1 MRKTDGFMR
10 RLGGRLLV
18 LALLVLALLG
28 TAPSAWAID
37 RIDEESDAT
46 LTIDFGVK
54 GVSFALY
61 RVAEM
66 TGFGEFTPTEAFQ
79 NVLSADELTG
89 LDSEGWSAL
98 AGTLSGYAGGKT
110 PYMLPQK
117 TGANGMT
124 RFSGLEV
131 GLYLVMGTPYRKDG
145 KDYLAQPSL
154 VALPSRDDND
164 DWSYCWTI
172 KPKPEK
178 VEHYDEIKV
187 QKVWSDCRSASRP
200 KEITV
205 KLYVNNKLYGTA
217 KLNAA
222 NNWRHVWDVSKVRQ
236 PAVFKVVESPVPSG
250 YRHSIDYTG
259 SYINKCGKLG
269 KLITIVNK
277 KYTPGTP
284 SKPSGKLP
292 QTGLLWWPVPLLAG
306 GGMAL
311 FLIGWLRRRRDEE
324 E

>member
-1 MRKTDGFMR
+1 MR

-28 TAPSAWAID
+28 AAPSAGAIE
-37 RIDEESDAT
+37 RIDEDRDAS
-46 LTIDFGVK
+46 LTIRYKVK
-54 GVSFALY
+54 GTTFKLY
-61 RVAEM
+61 RIAEM
-66 TGFGEFTPTEAFQ
+66 TGFGEFTPTDPFDRI
-79 NVLSADELTG
+79 LSADELTG
-89 LDSEGWSAL
+89 LDSDGWSML
-98 AGTLSGYAGGKT
+98 AGTLSGYVDGIEPCEK
-110 PYMLPQK
+110 PQK
-117 TGANGMT
+117 IGEDGTVT
-124 RFSGLEV
+124 FSDMDV
-131 GLYLVMGTPYRKDG
+131 GLYLVIGTPQG
-145 KDYLAQPSL
+145 KNAEVQPSL
-154 VALPSRDDND
+154 VALPSRDKND
-164 DWSYCWTI
+164 KWRYCWTI
-172 KPKPEK
+172 KPKPETVK
-178 VEHYDEIKV
+178 HYDEIKV
-187 QKVWSDCRSASRP
+187 QKVWSDCQSASRP

-222 NNWRHVWDVSKVRQ
+222 NNWRHVWDVSKVKQ

-259 SYINKCGKLG
+259 SYIRKCGKQNKVG